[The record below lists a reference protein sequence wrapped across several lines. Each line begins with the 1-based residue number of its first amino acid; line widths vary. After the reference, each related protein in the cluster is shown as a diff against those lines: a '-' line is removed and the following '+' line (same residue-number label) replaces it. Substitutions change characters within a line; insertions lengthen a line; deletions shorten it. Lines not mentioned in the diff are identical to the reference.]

1 MDGTMDWIIEQ
12 IKALLL
18 DPLNPTFRLYWLY
31 TLSAVVAAF
40 LVFREARSKPAHPMS
55 QDTDGSFLRFLFP
68 ERVWSHP
75 SAWLDL
81 RYVLLHKV
89 IFRVVLVGT
98 SFLGLSVGYSWVSGG
113 RSIDDVVVQEGTVTI
128 WDWGIAV
135 GYMVFVFAI
144 ADLTAWTIHYLQHKV
159 PILWQFHKVH
169 HSAEVMHP
177 ISNFREHPVD
187 NFSYNFLIGISSGA
201 AIALASRSLGIIPQV
216 PTIIGV
222 SAAGFLFNFVA
233 YNLRHSHIWLRWPGV
248 WSSIFPSP
256 AHHHVHHSRHSE
268 HIDKNFAFIFPM
280 WDVIFGTYLMPDDN
294 RDVEFGVTEGDDEG
308 LDSVLG
314 LYVVPFRDAYRVLTG
329 RGKNKTH
336 ATQTRSD
343 RQASQTDA

>member
-1 MDGTMDWIIEQ
+1 MDWIIEQ

-18 DPLNPTFRLYWLY
+18 DPLNPNFRLYWLY

-40 LVFREARSKPAHPMS
+40 LVFRVARSNPAHPMS

-81 RYVLLHKV
+81 RYVPLHKV
-89 IFRVVLVGT
+89 IFRVAFAGT

-113 RSIDDVVVQEGTVTI
+113 RSFDDAVVQEGTVTI

-135 GYMVFVFAI
+135 GYMVFVLAI

-201 AIALASRSLGIIPQV
+201 AIAPVSYTHLTL
-216 PTIIGV
+216 PTI
-222 SAAGFLFNFVA
+222 
-233 YNLRHSHIWLRWPGV
+233 Y
-248 WSSIFPSP
+248 
-256 AHHHVHHSRHSE
+256 
-268 HIDKNFAFIFPM
+268 
-280 WDVIFGTYLMPDDN
+280 
-294 RDVEFGVTEGDDEG
+294 
-308 LDSVLG
+308 SV
-314 LYVVPFRDAYRVLTG
+314 
-329 RGKNKTH
+329 
-336 ATQTRSD
+336 
-343 RQASQTDA
+343 